1 MSLEIFH
8 SLLSLTMSIKLK
20 AIFLCVVGCWKFLV
34 GMLSINAMQR
44 ECDKERH
51 HFFFVSVTEALIE
64 SGEVED
70 INGSGSMY
78 M

>member
-1 MSLEIFH
+1 MTKKDI
-8 SLLSLTMSIKLK
+8 I
-20 AIFLCVVGCWKFLV
+20 
-34 GMLSINAMQR
+34 
-44 ECDKERH
+44 
-51 HFFFVSVTEALIE
+51 FFVSVTEALIE